1 MTVGFVDVYN
11 IHIAHNVILGEKGS
25 HVENEMTR

>member
-11 IHIAHNVILGEKGS
+11 IHIAHSIVLGEKGS
-25 HVENEMTR
+25 HVVNEMTR